1 MHVIGLST
9 FSPRPVHAGWGV
21 PDSGAIMRRVQSSK
35 LRGFSL
41 IELMLVLSI
50 IGIVSAIAL
59 PKFAGADTG
68 RRIAAAKR
76 TLIADVEFAK
86 LRARATNK
94 THVIK
99 FYPSENKY
107 IIVAGTNINR
117 ESVVLTRDFDDNPY
131 TIGIVSTDLG
141 ADNYTIVTPF
151 GDLSPGFVV
160 NLTNNEVQIA
170 VSLDGIA
177 SVGVIPTDTLTVG
190 ELKTLSVGAL
200 SK

>member
-1 MHVIGLST
+1 
-9 FSPRPVHAGWGV
+9 
-21 PDSGAIMRRVQSSK
+21 MRRDRKSQYP
-35 LRGFSL
+35 GFSL

-50 IGIVSAIAL
+50 LGIVSAIAL

-86 LRARATNK
+86 VRARATHK
-94 THVIK
+94 SHVIK
-99 FYPSENKY
+99 FYPSENRY
-107 IIVAGTNINR
+107 IVVAGTSINR

-151 GDLSPGFVV
+151 GDLSPGFIV

-177 SVGVIPTDTLTVG
+177 SVGVIPTDTLTIG
-190 ELKTLSVGAL
+190 DLKALDVGAL